1 MWALSIT
8 SPPDFVLYYAHL
20 TSVRCHESLLT
31 NFTYIYIYIYIIY
44 IYIHMYIYICIFN
57 IYDMYDI
64 YDIHFELSFFNSI

>member
-31 NFTYIYIYIYIIY
+31 NFTYIYIYI
-44 IYIHMYIYICIFN
+44 HMYIYICIYN

>member
-31 NFTYIYIYIYIIY
+31 NFTYIY
-44 IYIHMYIYICIFN
+44 MYIYICIYN
-57 IYDMYDI
+57 IYDMYDT